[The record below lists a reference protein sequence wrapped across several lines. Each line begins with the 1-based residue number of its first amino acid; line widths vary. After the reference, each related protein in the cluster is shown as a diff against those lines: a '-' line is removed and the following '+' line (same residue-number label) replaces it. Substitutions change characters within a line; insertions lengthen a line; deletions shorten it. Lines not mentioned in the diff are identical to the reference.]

1 MSEFGGDISQV
12 EGEKKSPDDKEA
24 TFGINPMESHR
35 FCTQNAAGFSRFC
48 AGMAAKTLTTLPTTL
63 SEANKHPMD
72 QVPPNGRAARGLG
85 GGRFSAG
92 A

>member
-12 EGEKKSPDDKEA
+12 EGEKKSPHDKEA
-24 TFGINPMESHR
+24 TFGIKPMESHR

-48 AGMAAKTLTTLPTTL
+48 AGMAAKTLTTLPTTP

-72 QVPPNGRAARGLG
+72 QVPLNGRAARGIR